1 MTNLRKE
8 MGNTPIY
15 NMKKRILALTMA
27 LACVFTGCGATN
39 PGKGEVFTIEKDGKT
54 VDEVSEAYAWLYTL
68 MYKDQYEAFFGDTFW
83 DEMDEDGV
91 TYAELFK
98 EDLIDEIKMM
108 KVIALEAEAA
118 GVTLT
123 EEELQTCKDTA
134 AEYTPTIEEE
144 TRKNTGIDEE
154 VFTEFEADF
163 AIYEKYKTELL
174 SGKDVSV
181 DRESVRQSD
190 LFVLYF
196 PTVDYTED
204 GEEIIFEDD
213 EKAEVKKQADAAY
226 ALLESGKT
234 MEQTAEA
241 NDMDPEECMM
251 VAGKTA
257 EADQDEYY
265 DAAFEEAAF
274 SLKEG
279 EYSKVVEGMDGYYI
293 IQMVSLENEEE
304 TNAALES
311 AEAEAGEA
319 LFTPILEEMLEQYEV
334 TMNEKNWEKI
344 DFKAEISFIEDASE
358 EEDDIE
364 IEETTDDE
372 VEAEG

>member
-1 MTNLRKE
+1 MQTYERRR
-8 MGNTPIY
+8 GGFPAY
-15 NMKKRILALTMA
+15 DMKKKIIALMMALTI
-27 LACVFTGCGATN
+27 VFAGCGAT
-39 PGKGEVFTIEKDGKT
+39 GSGEVFTIEKDGKT
-54 VDEVSEAYAWLYTL
+54 VGEVSSAYAWLYTL
-68 MYKDQYEAFFGDTFW
+68 MYKDQYEAFFGETFW

-91 TYAELFK
+91 TYAESFK
-98 EDLIDEIKMM
+98 EDLIDEMKMM
-108 KVIALEAEAA
+108 KVIALEAEAD

-134 AEYTPTIEEE
+134 AEYISTIEEE
-144 TRKNTGIDEE
+144 TREKTGINEE
-154 VFTEFEADF
+154 VFAEFEADY

-174 SGKDVSV
+174 SKETIVI

-196 PTVDYTED
+196 PTVEYTEE
-204 GEEIIFEDD
+204 GEEIIYEDD
-213 EKAEVKKQADAAY
+213 VKADVKKEAQEAY
-226 ALLESGKT
+226 AMLESGKT

-257 EADQDEYY
+257 EEYQDEYY

-279 EYSKVVEGMDGYYI
+279 EYSEVVEGIDGYYI
-293 IQMVSLENEEE
+293 IQMVSLENTEE
-304 TNAALES
+304 TDAAVES

-319 LFTPILEEMLEQYEV
+319 AFDPMLEEMMAKYEV
-334 TMNEKNWEKI
+334 TMNEKNWEEI
-344 DFKAEISFIEDASE
+344 SFKAEIYFVA
-358 EEDDIE
+358 EDDEE
-364 IEETTDDE
+364 IDEEYETEESTDDEE

>member
-1 MTNLRKE
+1 

-27 LACVFTGCGATN
+27 LAFVFTGCGATE

-54 VDEVSEAYAWLYTL
+54 VGEVSEAYAWLYTL

-83 DEMDEDGV
+83 DEVDEDGV
-91 TYAELFK
+91 TYAESFK
-98 EDLIDEIKMM
+98 EDLIDEMKMM
-108 KVIALEAEAA
+108 KVMALEAEAA

-123 EEELQTCKDTA
+123 EEELNTCKETA
-134 AEYTPTIEEE
+134 AEYTPQIEEE

-154 VFTEFEADF
+154 VFTEFETDF

-213 EKAEVKKQADAAY
+213 EKADVKKQADAAY

-257 EADQDEYY
+257 EEEQDEYY

-304 TNAALES
+304 TDAALEA

-319 LFTPILEEMLEQYEV
+319 LFTPILEEMLAQYEV